1 MRRILSDEA
10 LDILFRNPRNVPA
23 WLDRPVG
30 DTLLRALWELAKL
43 GPIPAQSTP
52 EQILFVRSPEAKE
65 QLLSALPPQE
75 RTLMQAAPVT
85 AILASGTDAATLIG
99 RWESG
104 AGRQASLRA
113 AYLMLAARSLGLDC
127 CPIWNFV
134 PAAVESAF
142 FPEGGVAATH
152 LCSIGYGDE
161 ARAEPDPPRR
171 GPDESCRIL

>member
-10 LDILFRNPRNVPA
+10 LDTLFRNPCNAPA

-43 GPIPAQSTP
+43 GPIPGQSAP
-52 EQILFVRSPEAKE
+52 ELILFVRSPAAKE
-65 QLLSALPPQE
+65 QLLLALPPQE
-75 RTLMQAAPVT
+75 GTFMQAAPVT
-85 AILASGTDAATLIG
+85 AILASGADAAASIG
-99 RWESG
+99 RSESS

-113 AYLMLAARSLGLDC
+113 AYLMLAVRSLGLDC
-127 CPIWNFV
+127 CPLWNFV
-134 PAAVESAF
+134 PAVVESAF